1 MTSLPAVKSARSQ
14 EHSINRFFLAAIALL
29 PLIAAC
35 AKQPAPPASPPAP
48 EPATTA
54 QATSETETGEI
65 SYAQILQLQGVTFNV
80 VSPNV
85 TSSNT
90 VTVSTT
96 GLEIDNSAWTQEV
109 DGIVTGAEV
118 GDLNADR
125 SPEVYVYVKST
136 GADAKGSVVAYVA
149 NNRKSLSA
157 AYMAPLSDT
166 PGAVDGYQGEDEFA
180 VLEGV
185 LGRRFPIHAESG
197 ALTGKTR
204 QMQYKLTAG
213 EAGWILKLDRTSEF

>member
-1 MTSLPAVKSARSQ
+1 VFRHLLVVT
-14 EHSINRFFLAAIALL
+14 ALL

-35 AKQPAPPASPPAP
+35 NRQQHPPASPPAP
-48 EPATTA
+48 EPTTTA
-54 QATSETETGEI
+54 EATSEAETGEI

-80 VSPNV
+80 ISPNA
-85 TSSNT
+85 TASNT
-90 VTVSTT
+90 VTVSTA
-96 GLEIDNSAWTQEV
+96 GLEIDNLAWSQEV
-109 DGIVTGAEV
+109 DGVVTGAEV
-118 GDLNADR
+118 ADLNVDG

-149 NNRKSLSA
+149 NNRKSLSMA
-157 AYMAPLSDT
+157 AMAPLSDT
-166 PGAVDGYQGEDEFA
+166 PGAADGYQGQDEFA

-185 LGRRFPIHAESG
+185 LGRRFPIHGEGG

-213 EAGWILKLDRTSEF
+213 EAGWILKLDRTTEF